1 MKFYLDTRNSEHTGL
16 ATLCLG
22 DEPGGN
28 VVATLPYKTDLDQ
41 IRARMFRLLPQAF
54 EEIEGF
60 RNLWFYHGSCEVE
73 CPKCKASGIKT
84 KIEVPGASDAQVG
97 RLERLRF
104 KFME

>member
-1 MKFYLDTRNSEHTGL
+1 MKFYLDSRNSELTGTAVL
-16 ATLCLG
+16 SLG
-22 DEPGGN
+22 DEPGGDI
-28 VVATLPYKTDLDQ
+28 VATLPYKTDLDR

-60 RNLWFYHGSCEVE
+60 RNLWFYQGPCEVE
-73 CPKCKASGIKT
+73 CPKCKSQGVTT
-84 KIEVPGASDAQVG
+84 KIEIPGASDAQVG

>member
-1 MKFYLDTRNSEHTGL
+1 MRLFLDASKSDETKT

-22 DEPGGN
+22 NEPGGE
-28 VVATLPYKTDLDQ
+28 VIATLPYDTDIQ
-41 IRARMFRLLPQAF
+41 RNRARMFALLPQAF

-60 RNLWFYHGSCEVE
+60 RNLWFYQGPCEVE
-73 CPKCKASGIKT
+73 CPRCKSQGIKT